1 MTITFKQKPNNNNN
15 KNETLNM
22 LKAQSF
28 KKGLNS
34 KP

>member
-1 MTITFKQKPNNNNN
+1 MTISFKQKPKNNN
-15 KNETLNM
+15 KNETLSM

-28 KKGLNS
+28 KNGLNP